1 MGIFKRLFGICE
13 TRPPADAGCWS
24 YTAGKIE
31 IMLDQA
37 PELSQPGGAIRLEGS
52 ALPQRVLV
60 LHGQDGHFHAFPNR
74 CTHLGHR
81 RLDPVPGEDGI
92 CCCSVSKSVFD
103 YNGRNVSGAAREPL
117 APFQVETGSGTLII
131 SLE

>member
-1 MGIFKRLFGICE
+1 MGIFKHLFGICE

-24 YTAGKIE
+24 CAQGKIE
-31 IMLDQA
+31 IVLDRA
-37 PELSQPGGAIRLEGS
+37 PELSQPGRAIRLEGS

-81 RLDPVPGEDGI
+81 RLDPVPGEDRI
-92 CCCSVSKSVFD
+92 RCCSIGKSVFD
-103 YNGRNVSGAAREPL
+103 YHGRNVSGSAREPL
-117 APFQVETGSGTLII
+117 VPFQVETDSGKLII